1 MFDFTGGGQDGGGK
15 TAGAFSYELHLD
27 VGRGNPIVVGL
38 ASDMDG
44 KADLDALYIL
54 LLDYSA
60 RAQALKA
67 SHDAFPTE
75 GQRAN

>member
-1 MFDFTGGGQDGGGK
+1 MFDLDGAEGAK
-15 TAGAFSYELHLD
+15 TVGAFSYELRLD

-38 ASDMDG
+38 ASDMEG

>member
-1 MFDFTGGGQDGGGK
+1 MFDFTGTGQDDGGK
-15 TAGAFSYELHLD
+15 TAGAFSYELRLD
-27 VGRGNPIVVGL
+27 IGRRNPIVVGL
-38 ASDMDG
+38 ASDMEG
-44 KADLDALYIL
+44 KADLDALFLL